1 MAAAWFA
8 GNKSSKAQN
17 RKAANGGKMNFGDG
31 QKFWFAL
38 QVRAKHEFSAA
49 SILHAKG
56 YEEFVPTYRSR
67 RRWSDRWKEQVMPLF
82 PGYVFC
88 RFNGDGCGPIVTT
101 PGVIRIVTIGSK
113 QLAQVSDEEI
123 DMIRNTLKHELSVLP
138 WTQSAIGS
146 TVRIKTGALAG
157 VCGSLVNYKNKN
169 YLVITIDAIQ
179 RSIAVPRDE
188 CELVAPANAGMPAGA
203 ISSQDH
209 SPQSAY
215 SN

>member
-1 MAAAWFA
+1 
-8 GNKSSKAQN
+8 
-17 RKAANGGKMNFGDG
+17 MNFGDG

-38 QVRAKHEFSAA
+38 QVRAKYEFTAA

-82 PGYVFC
+82 PGYIFC

-101 PGVIRIVTIGSK
+101 PGVLRIVTIGSK
-113 QLAQVSDEEI
+113 QFAQIRDEEI
-123 DMIRNTLKHELSVLP
+123 DMIRNTMKHELAVLP

-146 TVRIKTGALAG
+146 TVRIRTGALAG
-157 VCGSLVNYKNKN
+157 LCGTLVNYKNKN
-169 YLVITIDAIQ
+169 YLIITIDAIQ

-188 CELVAPANAGMPAGA
+188 CELVGSSNAEVSADA
-203 ISSQDH
+203 VSSQD
-209 SPQSAY
+209 SCAQSAY